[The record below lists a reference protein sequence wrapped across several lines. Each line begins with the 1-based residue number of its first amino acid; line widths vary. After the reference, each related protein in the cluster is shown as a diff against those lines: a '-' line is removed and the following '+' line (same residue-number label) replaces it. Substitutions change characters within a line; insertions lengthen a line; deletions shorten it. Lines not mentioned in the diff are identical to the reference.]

1 MPGLAQRAGES
12 SLTSFTSVRRG
23 TPVVCN
29 VVAGVTPP
37 PYLSTAVGFVSETL
51 MIVLETDR
59 LVLRHLTL
67 NDAPFIMEL
76 VNEPS
81 CLRFIGDRGV
91 RAQQDARQYILK
103 GPIASY
109 NRHGFGLYLVF
120 VKETGDSIGMCGLLK
135 RDSLP
140 DADVGFAFL
149 PAHWRQGYA
158 LEAASAVMSYG
169 RGALGMKRILAITAP
184 DNHASI
190 ALLEKMG
197 MKFEK
202 VTRLEGETK
211 DVRLFATEAP

>member
-1 MPGLAQRAGES
+1 
-12 SLTSFTSVRRG
+12 
-23 TPVVCN
+23 
-29 VVAGVTPP
+29 
-37 PYLSTAVGFVSETL
+37 

-67 NDAPFIMEL
+67 NDAPFILEL
-76 VNEPS
+76 LNEPS
-81 CLRFIGDRGV
+81 FLRYIGDRGV
-91 RAQQDARQYILK
+91 RSQQDARQYILK

-120 VKETGDSIGMCGLLK
+120 LKETGDPIGMCGLLK

-149 PAHWRQGYA
+149 PARWRQGYA
-158 LEAASAVMSYG
+158 FEAASAVMAWG
-169 RGALGMKRILAITAP
+169 RGSLGLRRILAITAP
-184 DNHASI
+184 DNQASI

-202 VTRLEGETK
+202 MTRLEGETK
-211 DVRLFATEAP
+211 DVRLFATEGP